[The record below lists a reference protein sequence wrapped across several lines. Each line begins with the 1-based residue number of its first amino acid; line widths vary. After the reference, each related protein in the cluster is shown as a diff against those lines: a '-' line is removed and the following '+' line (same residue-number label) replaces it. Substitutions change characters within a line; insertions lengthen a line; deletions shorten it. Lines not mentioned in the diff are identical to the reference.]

1 MIKLYYLK
9 FQSVQEQCLKLH
21 VMDYAINSMLMFPT
35 SDIVMEAATGVL
47 GNMCSHSSKN
57 RVKAGKVKV

>member
-1 MIKLYYLK
+1 
-9 FQSVQEQCLKLH
+9 
-21 VMDYAINSMLMFPT
+21 MDYAINAMLVFPD

-57 RVKAGKVKV
+57 RVKAGKVCGKHGRRGHRDKV